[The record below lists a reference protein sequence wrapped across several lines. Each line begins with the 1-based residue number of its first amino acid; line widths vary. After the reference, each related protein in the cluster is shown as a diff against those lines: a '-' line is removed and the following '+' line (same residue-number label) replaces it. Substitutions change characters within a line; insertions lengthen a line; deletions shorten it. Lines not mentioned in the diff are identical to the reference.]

1 MATRAELLATFEAAL
16 DGFLLPA
23 SGTADPPASSRSPRL
38 VVLPD
43 DKSGVL
49 ESEHSV
55 DDLHTIEH
63 HICYYFD
70 LDTMNGHN
78 AQFYV
83 VDRGTANEAAYWMQA
98 RDPKPPPPEP
108 TFAQEVTAWLDSQIG
123 LEFGAGS
130 TLVYYTV
137 LSTLES
143 IERGTVQV
151 LLLNAGVLTSLMM
164 AVWKNVADEWQFKV
178 VTS

>member
-23 SGTADPPASSRSPRL
+23 TGRNAQWQ
-38 VVLPD
+38 VMPD
-43 DKSGVL
+43 NKSAIVQA
-49 ESEHSV
+49 ETSV
-55 DDLHTIEH
+55 DAAHTLEA
-63 HICYYFD
+63 HICYFWRD
-70 LDTMNGHN
+70 DTNVIAN
-78 AQFYV
+78 RQFYV
-83 VDRGTANEAAYWMQA
+83 KDRGEVGEEAVWIRSDNPIVPAP
-98 RDPKPPPPEP
+98 DP
-108 TFAQEVTAWLDSQIG
+108 TFAQDVSAWLDSQIG

-143 IERGTVQV
+143 IRRGTVQV

-164 AVWKNVADEWQFKV
+164 AVWKNVADEWQFKAI
-178 VTS
+178 TS